1 MKRVTHDLHIHSQPN
16 KIKCGAALEK
26 RTKMELNQIKIVD
39 EKLFLDDTEIKGIQK
54 INLQKDI
61 NGYKT
66 FLKIEMI
73 VESALDELDSK
84 CLSNN

>member
-1 MKRVTHDLHIHSQPN
+1 
-16 KIKCGAALEK
+16 
-26 RTKMELNQIKIVD
+26 MELNQIKIVD

>member
-1 MKRVTHDLHIHSQPN
+1 
-16 KIKCGAALEK
+16 
-26 RTKMELNQIKIVD
+26 MELNQIKIVD

-66 FLKIEMI
+66 FLKIEMV
-73 VESALDELDSK
+73 VESDLDELDSK
-84 CLSNN
+84 CLSND